1 MKKTLLLA
9 AIFFTGICFA
19 QTEIINKYKYVILPE
34 KFDFLN
40 QANKYNLNTLA
51 KGVFEKQGFTVF
63 MSNEKLP
70 DELALDKCKAL
81 YGDVK
86 SNSGMLATVLS
97 FEIKDCTGT
106 VLYTSGKGRSKIK
119 EYKKAYYEAMREA
132 AASFASLD
140 YKYNESASVTGQ
152 GSFVP
157 KVTVMQEPQTQP
169 AQAATQVI
177 AIPVNNQ
184 ASLFAQ
190 PIANGYQLVDT
201 TPKVVVKM
209 YKTSQADYYTAQGD
223 GKNGVIFKK
232 GNDWFFE
239 YYLNDKLVSE
249 KLIIKF

>member
-1 MKKTLLLA
+1 MKKILVLA

-34 KFDFLN
+34 KFEFLN

-51 KGVFEKQGFTVF
+51 KGVFVKQGFTVF

-70 DELALDKCKAL
+70 DVVALDKCKAL

-86 SNSGMLATVLS
+86 SSSGMLATVLN
-97 FEIKDCTGT
+97 FEIKDCNGKI
-106 VLYTSGKGRSKIK
+106 LYTSEKGRSKVK
-119 EYKKAYYEAMREA
+119 EFQKAYYEAMREA

-140 YKYNESASVTGQ
+140 YKYDESASVTGQ
-152 GSFVP
+152 GSLVS
-157 KVTVMQEPQTQP
+157 KVTVRQEPQTQP
-169 AQAATQVI
+169 AQATAQVT
-177 AIPVNNQ
+177 AIPINNQ

-190 PIANGYQLVDT
+190 PITNGYQLVDT

-223 GKNGVIFKK
+223 GKNGVIFKR

-249 KLIIKF
+249 KLTIKF